1 MGGRR
6 RRRSRASR
14 EDEWIE
20 WIRKQVGPA
29 PSQRFPLGIGDDA
42 ALWRPPPRSDIVLT
56 VDCQAAGTHFE
67 RGWLKPRELGF
78 RAVSSSV
85 SDLAAMAARPGALL
99 VSLLIDE
106 RLRPSGFRE
115 LYRGICEASSMY
127 SMPVVGGNVARGP
140 LSVTVTALGSVE
152 RRGALLRG
160 DLGPGDEVWV
170 TGCPGLARLGL
181 LSLQGKL
188 GSSRGVPGVRS
199 AVDAFKRPRARLLE
213 ARALKR
219 GWPLRALID
228 LSDGLGRDL
237 EHLLAAAAERR
248 GRLGVELEEAALSR
262 LEPLRRL
269 AEAAGL
275 SPAAVALEGGED
287 YELLLVTRPRPHA
300 ERAARSFE
308 RRFGLALTRLGEIS
322 RRPGIWLRQP
332 DGSSEAT
339 SVRAFEHFAPR

>member
-1 MGGRR
+1 
-6 RRRSRASR
+6 
-14 EDEWIE
+14 
-20 WIRKQVGPA
+20 
-29 PSQRFPLGIGDDA
+29 
-42 ALWRPPPRSDIVLT
+42 
-56 VDCQAAGTHFE
+56 
-67 RGWLKPRELGF
+67 
-78 RAVSSSV
+78 
-85 SDLAAMAARPGALL
+85 
-99 VSLLIDE
+99 
-106 RLRPSGFRE
+106 
-115 LYRGICEASSMY
+115 MY

-188 GSSRGVPGVRS
+188 GSLRGVPGVRS

-213 ARALKR
+213 
-219 GWPLRALID
+219 
-228 LSDGLGRDL
+228 
-237 EHLLAAAAERR
+237 AAERR

-308 RRFGLALTRLGEIS
+308 RRFGLALTRLGEIN